1 MWPIIEARA
10 VSIGLISRVA
20 WANLYPP
27 WSAAIRL
34 VAS

>member
-1 MWPIIEARA
+1 MWPIIEVWA

-20 WANLYPP
+20 CANVYPP